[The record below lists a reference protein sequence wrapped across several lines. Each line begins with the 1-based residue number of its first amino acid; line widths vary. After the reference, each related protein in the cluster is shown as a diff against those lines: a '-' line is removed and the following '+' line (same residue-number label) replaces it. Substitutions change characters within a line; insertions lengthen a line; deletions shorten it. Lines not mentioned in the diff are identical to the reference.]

1 MEQVSNTESPKQAKT
16 TINRSDHLVTET
28 LDAEFSPAII
38 QEQDTPLNNET
49 IAFKTMDVPAGESL
63 VAVASQPGRN
73 KTGLDTEES
82 EKINLEMA
90 AVEKNID
97 VLRTEM
103 LQMQK
108 EEEEI
113 EEK

>member
-1 MEQVSNTESPKQAKT
+1 ME
-16 TINRSDHLVTET
+16 
-28 LDAEFSPAII
+28 
-38 QEQDTPLNNET
+38 
-49 IAFKTMDVPAGESL
+49 VPAGDSL

-82 EKINLEMA
+82 EQINLEMA

-103 LQMQK
+103 QQMQK

-113 EEK
+113 EELVGNKELTSHLNEVPKVEVQVDIETIVE

>member
-1 MEQVSNTESPKQAKT
+1 ME
-16 TINRSDHLVTET
+16 
-28 LDAEFSPAII
+28 
-38 QEQDTPLNNET
+38 
-49 IAFKTMDVPAGESL
+49 VPAGDSL

-82 EKINLEMA
+82 EQINLEMA

-103 LQMQK
+103 QQMQK

-113 EEK
+113 EELVVNKELTSHLNEVPKVEVQVDIETIVE